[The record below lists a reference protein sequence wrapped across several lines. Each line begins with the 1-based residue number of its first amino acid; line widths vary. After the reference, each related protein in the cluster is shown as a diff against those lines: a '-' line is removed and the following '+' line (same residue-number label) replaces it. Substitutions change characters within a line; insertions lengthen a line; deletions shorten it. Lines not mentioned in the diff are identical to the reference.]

1 MITPSFDKGL
11 TSAQAKR
18 QKEKHGANALQKSTS
33 TFWRRVLKSASEPML
48 FLLFICAVVYML
60 LGDFWSG
67 FVFLGWTSLVL
78 MSAFYRNYRSAH
90 VLAALEAYA
99 QPTSIVIRNGKQIQI
114 KRQEVVVLD
123 SVLLKE
129 GTRIPADGYLVNGTF
144 LKVDESLLTGEAAA
158 VEKTSIGAELYSG
171 TMVTQGEGIMQVSA
185 VGTAA
190 EIGQISALLETN
202 QINRNSPLQKS
213 MKRFVFLSFLLALGI
228 AMIIT
233 IVFAITRGSILEA
246 ILNGLSTAMAIL
258 PEELPMV
265 LTLFFSLAA
274 WRLAQ
279 KNILTSRITVL
290 ESLGSITVLCTDK
303 TGTLTQN
310 KMSVKQM
317 LPFDVQSGTLSL
329 MPTNEHLV
337 MMAQT
342 ARLATPRFSHDAM
355 EEALRKKFPFSL
367 THQKKLKQIYPI
379 TGSCFAM
386 AHLYTPLKSSYNVF
400 CKGAPE
406 AIMALCKIDPVLQT
420 TLLATLNLLA
430 TDGQRLLGFARAM
443 HHEQLT
449 PEHLSDFNFE
459 LVGFIG
465 FEDPI
470 RPGVAA
476 AVQQLQK
483 AGIRL
488 VMMTGDYAQTAKS
501 IAIQAGFQEPIK
513 IKNGQEIEKSAKA
526 LTCNDVIDTNIFA
539 RILPKQKLALVRLLQ
554 QDGAVVAMIGDGIN
568 DAPALQAAD
577 VGIAM
582 GKKGADVAREAAS
595 LVLLKDQF
603 TTLVAAIEMG
613 RHLVNKIQNALLYI
627 IAIHIPI
634 IGLCVLPAMFT
645 SMPIFLMPFH
655 IAFIELI
662 IDPVCTLAFESAPK
676 DIDLMNKPPVD
687 IQSKLINKKNM
698 WKSLSY
704 GLTILIGALLTY
716 FLSVQLHE
724 NAAQQRLLIFTILV
738 CANLIL
744 ILHTLSQTKTG
755 WEVFKKSGW
764 ITKSILIFSLIALLM
779 VLSLPIL
786 RKAFGFEIPS
796 MLSAITAACTLLL
809 IGLVLKWLR

>member
-1 MITPSFDKGL
+1 M
-11 TSAQAKR
+11 
-18 QKEKHGANALQKSTS
+18 
-33 TFWRRVLKSASEPML
+33 
-48 FLLFICAVVYML
+48 
-60 LGDFWSG
+60 
-67 FVFLGWTSLVL
+67 
-78 MSAFYRNYRSAH
+78 
-90 VLAALEAYA
+90 
-99 QPTSIVIRNGKQIQI
+99 
-114 KRQEVVVLD
+114 
-123 SVLLKE
+123 
-129 GTRIPADGYLVNGTF
+129 
-144 LKVDESLLTGEAAA
+144 
-158 VEKTSIGAELYSG
+158 
-171 TMVTQGEGIMQVSA
+171 MQ
-185 VGTAA
+185 
-190 EIGQISALLETN
+190 
-202 QINRNSPLQKS
+202 
-213 MKRFVFLSFLLALGI
+213 
-228 AMIIT
+228 
-233 IVFAITRGSILEA
+233 
-246 ILNGLSTAMAIL
+246 
-258 PEELPMV
+258 
-265 LTLFFSLAA
+265 
-274 WRLAQ
+274 W
-279 KNILTSRITVL
+279 
-290 ESLGSITVLCTDK
+290 
-303 TGTLTQN
+303 
-310 KMSVKQM
+310 
-317 LPFDVQSGTLSL
+317 
-329 MPTNEHLV
+329 
-337 MMAQT
+337 
-342 ARLATPRFSHDAM
+342 
-355 EEALRKKFPFSL
+355 
-367 THQKKLKQIYPI
+367 KKLKQIYPI

-662 IDPVCTLAFESAPK
+662 IDPVCTL
-676 DIDLMNKPPVD
+676 
-687 IQSKLINKKNM
+687 
-698 WKSLSY
+698 
-704 GLTILIGALLTY
+704 
-716 FLSVQLHE
+716 
-724 NAAQQRLLIFTILV
+724 
-738 CANLIL
+738 L